1 MHASQVW
8 KHLITLRDD
17 NISSTTVCVLVLYKL
32 PSSGGIFLTFEA
44 QDILL
49 LLCLALPPIVTGF
62 FCLRCHRPFL
72 EGSATEEPRSRR
84 ADLGDEESIIS
95 PRGHPRIHTDT
106 YHIANDGHSS
116 NDANALRT
124 ILTDY
129 VDADVKRE
137 DHKDVSEDVLV
148 EISVRYNQP
157 KYDLCPV

>member
-95 PRGHPRIHTDT
+95 
-106 YHIANDGHSS
+106 S